1 MKPALPAHW
10 IDVDLSLQRD
20 YDFAS
25 FKDCMRYMMAVAEHC
40 ETVNHHPEWTNVGE
54 QLSVRLSTHDLDKVT
69 EKDYALATVMERLF
83 QEGYA
88 KKS

>member
-20 YDFAS
+20 YEFKS
-25 FKDCMRYMMAVAEHC
+25 FKDCMRYMAQVALFC
-40 ETVNHHPEWTNVGE
+40 EEMNHHPEWTNVYD

-69 EKDYALATVMERLF
+69 EKDYVLAKEMERLF

-88 KKS
+88 KA